1 MTKPATATLIVMRSS
16 SKCAQ
21 CGLDADPDEI
31 HHVAAPG
38 DYYRRK
44 GCGAKFTAIT
54 TDAVRLDDRWR
65 AALASMRPDLTVVEY
80 EQAWS

>member
-21 CGLDADPDEI
+21 CGLDANPDEI
-31 HHVAAPG
+31 HHVAAPA
-38 DYYRRK
+38 DYYRRN

-54 TDAVRLDDRWR
+54 TDAVRLDDFWR
-65 AALASMRPDLTVVEY
+65 AILTDMRPDLPVVEY
-80 EQAWS
+80 EKAWS